1 MDFFDGRQR
10 EKTGF
15 GNGAPPH
22 CHFRREIAGVL
33 RGSKTFILVR
43 ILCLCMHLFMG
54 RCLCAFKVFFLGLL
68 VRFRAFSRYLN
79 TIFRFSDCLGV
90 LYRDVGL

>member
-1 MDFFDGRQR
+1 
-10 EKTGF
+10 
-15 GNGAPPH
+15 
-22 CHFRREIAGVL
+22 
-33 RGSKTFILVR
+33 
-43 ILCLCMHLFMG
+43 LCLCMHLFMG